1 MAEKNEMDETWGTGQ
16 LEEHAVEVPVAHSD
30 ELAAHASEPA
40 IPNEP
45 TAPDGVFRTA
55 EPVTTA
61 GPVTTAEPLGSGVG
75 GGPAAPT
82 PPGGAGLHWAPPR
95 RPDTKGRHRGPR
107 AAVLS
112 LGALVLLGAGVG
124 LGHGLSQPASNA
136 AASST
141 SVGSSAQA
149 SPKSGSSSGSAATDV
164 SAIASKVDPGLVD
177 INTTLSY
184 QDEEAAGT
192 GMVITSSGEVL
203 TNNHVIDGAT
213 SISVTDIGNGKTY
226 AATVVGYDVADDVA
240 VLQLTAA
247 SGLQTVS
254 IGNSS
259 SVSVGQSVV
268 GVGNAGGIGGTP
280 SAAGGAVTA
289 LNQSITASD
298 AGNDTSEQLNGLIAM
313 NADIQPGDSGGPLV
327 NQSGEVVGID
337 TAGSSSFEVQS
348 SSGSGFA
355 IPINRA
361 IGIAKQIERGQGSAT
376 IHVGLTSFLG
386 VEVQSTSSSGFGQ
399 GGARESGV
407 TVAGVVTGDPADE
420 AGLSAGDVITSLSG
434 TTITTPS
441 DLTAALI
448 TDHPGDTVQIGWTDE
463 SGQSH
468 TASVQLANGP
478 PA

>member
-1 MAEKNEMDETWGTGQ
+1 
-16 LEEHAVEVPVAHSD
+16 
-30 ELAAHASEPA
+30 
-40 IPNEP
+40 
-45 TAPDGVFRTA
+45 
-55 EPVTTA
+55 
-61 GPVTTAEPLGSGVG
+61 
-75 GGPAAPT
+75 
-82 PPGGAGLHWAPPR
+82 
-95 RPDTKGRHRGPR
+95 
-107 AAVLS
+107 VLS

-124 LGHGLSQPASNA
+124 LGHGLSQPASNS
-136 AASST
+136 AASSP
-141 SVGSSAQA
+141 SVGSPAHG
-149 SPKSGSSSGSAATDV
+149 SPQSGSSSGSAATDV

-184 QDEEAAGT
+184 QDEQAAGT
-192 GMVITSSGEVL
+192 GMVLTSSGEVL

-226 AATVVGYDVADDVA
+226 GATVVGYDVSDDVA
-240 VLQLTAA
+240 VLQLNAA

-268 GVGNAGGIGGTP
+268 GVGNAGGTGGTP

-298 AGNDTSEQLNGLIAM
+298 EGNDTSEQLQGLIAM

-327 NQSGEVVGID
+327 NQSGQVIGID
-337 TAGSSSFEVQS
+337 TAGSSSFQVQS
-348 SSGSGFA
+348 SGGSGFA
-355 IPINRA
+355 IPINTA
-361 IGIAKQIERGQGSAT
+361 IGVAKQIEAGQGSST
-376 IHVGLTSFLG
+376 IHIGLTSFLG
-386 VEVQSTSSSGFGQ
+386 VEVQPTSSGGFSSGFGQ
-399 GGARESGV
+399 GSAQASGV
-407 TVAGVVTGDPADE
+407 AVAGVVTGDPADE
-420 AGLSAGDVITSLSG
+420 AGLTAGDVITSLSG

-448 TDHPGDTVQIGWTDE
+448 ADHPGNTVQIGWTDE